1 MNAAAVNLLRFLQI
15 PKQCIIPIYQRTYS
29 WTDQQCELLW
39 NDILRVGG
47 NVNIPTHFVGSF
59 VHIQD
64 NPALVLAGLPQCM
77 VIDGQQRMTTIS
89 LLLLAIANEIKARGD
104 EFRVNEST
112 IINSNYIINSYLIN
126 QNEQG
131 NNRFKLILTQSD
143 KDTYL
148 SMLQNY
154 PLPKDYSTRIVDN
167 YEFFQDKLRDVEL
180 SEVFNGVQKLMVVE
194 IALDRTIDNPQ
205 LIFESLNST
214 GLELSQADLIRNFI
228 LMGMQPDLQRR
239 IYDQYWYPMEV
250 LFGHAEYS
258 SYFDRFM
265 RDYLTIK
272 INRIPNISNVHKEF
286 KYYSSSTENGEIES
300 IVSDIYKYAQYF
312 VNMVLGKES
321 NLKLK
326 NAFESINQ
334 LKVDV
339 IFPFL
344 LQIYNDYQSNVI
356 KEDDF
361 LEILNLLESYIFR
374 RAICGI
380 PTNSM
385 NKTFATLYKEINQES
400 YLESIKVVFTLKDS
414 YRKFPTNE
422 EFVRDLIFKDVYNF
436 RNRNYLLT
444 KLENSQLKKEPVNLD
459 KYTIEHILP
468 QNQNLSNVWKNDLG
482 DNWKEI
488 QSKYLHTLG
497 NLTLTGYNAELSD
510 RPFTEKRD
518 LHGGFKDSGLY
529 LNSFLREL
537 SLWSEEQIIQRA
549 NLLSNIARNVWAYPA
564 IEESVLQKYV
574 GSISITPRVTSD
586 YDLTQY
592 RHLSEWR
599 LSKYEDLKEKL
610 LSLAPGL
617 TEQFNKYYIALRT
630 PNESNF
636 VCIVPQKGRLRV
648 TLPTKFEEIHDPL
661 NLCSDIEN
669 MGYWGGGQCVLFSIK
684 EQDNLDF
691 AFELIKQSYEGVLSD

>member
-29 WTDQQCELLW
+29 WTDQQCEFLW
-39 NDILRVGG
+39 NDILRVGT
-47 NVNIPTHFVGSF
+47 NNNIPTHFVGSF

-104 EFRVNEST
+104 EFQVNEST
-112 IINSNYIINSYLIN
+112 VINSNYIINSYLIN

-131 NNRFKLILTQSD
+131 NDRFKLILTQSD
-143 KDTYL
+143 KETYL
-148 SMLQNY
+148 SLLQSY
-154 PLPKDYSTRIVDN
+154 PTPKDYSLRIVEN
-167 YEFFQDKLRDVEL
+167 YEYFQDKLKEVEL
-180 SEVFNGVQKLMVVE
+180 SEIFKGIQKLMVVE
-194 IALDRTIDNPQ
+194 IALDRTVDNPQ

-228 LMGMQPDLQRR
+228 LMGMQPDLQKR

-265 RDYLTIK
+265 RDYLTTK

-286 KYYSSSTENGEIES
+286 KYYSSSSENGEIES
-300 IVSDIYKYAQYF
+300 IVADIYKYAKYF
-312 VNMVLGKES
+312 VKMVLGKETNQS
-321 NLKLK
+321 LKA
-326 NAFESINQ
+326 AFESINQ

-339 IFPFL
+339 IYPFL
-344 LQIYNDYQSNVI
+344 LQVYNDYQSEVI

-385 NKTFATLYKEINQES
+385 NKTFATLHKEIDKEN
-400 YLESIKVVFTLKDS
+400 YLESLKAVFILKDS

-422 EFVRDLIFKDVYNF
+422 EFLRNLTSKDVYNF
-436 RNRNYLLT
+436 RNRNYLLS
-444 KLENSQLKKEPVNLD
+444 KLENSQLEKEPVNLD
-459 KYTIEHILP
+459 KYSIEHILP
-468 QNQNLSNVWKNDLG
+468 QNPNLSDNWKNDLG
-482 DNWKEI
+482 NNWKEI

-497 NLTLTGYNAELSD
+497 NLTLTGYNSELSD
-510 RPFTEKRD
+510 RPFLEKRD
-518 LHGGFKDSGLY
+518 IQGGFRNSGLY
-529 LNSFLREL
+529 LNSFIRDLL
-537 SLWSEEQIIQRA
+537 VWSEEQIIQRA
-549 NLLSNIARNVWAYPA
+549 NLLSDIAKNVWIYPKV
-564 IEESVLQKYV
+564 EDSVLQKYV
-574 GSISITPRVTSD
+574 DAFSSKPVVVSE

-592 RHLSEWR
+592 RHMNEWR
-599 LSKYEDLKEKL
+599 LDKYADLKERIL
-610 LSLAPGL
+610 NLAPGI
-617 TEQFNKYYIALRT
+617 TEQFNKHYIVFRT
-630 PNESNF
+630 PSESNF

-648 TLPTKFEEIHDPL
+648 TLPIKFEDINDPL
-661 NLCSDIEN
+661 NLCSDIAN
-669 MGYWGGGQCVLFSIK
+669 LGYWGGGQCVLFGIK
-684 EQDNLDF
+684 EKD
-691 AFELIKQSYEGVLSD
+691 ELVYPLKLVNQSYEHVLID

>member
-39 NDILRVGG
+39 NDILRVGSDS
-47 NVNIPTHFVGSF
+47 NIPTHFVGSF

-64 NPALVLAGLPQCM
+64 NPAVVLAGLPQCM

-104 EFRVNEST
+104 EFQVNET
-112 IINSNYIINSYLIN
+112 TVINSNYIINSYLIN

-131 NNRFKLILTQSD
+131 NDRFKLILTQSD
-143 KDTYL
+143 KETYL
-148 SMLQNY
+148 SLLQSY
-154 PLPKDYSTRIVDN
+154 PTPKDYSIRIVEN
-167 YEFFQDKLRDVEL
+167 YEYFQDKLKEVEL
-180 SEVFNGVQKLMVVE
+180 SEIFKGIQKLMVVE
-194 IALDRTIDNPQ
+194 IALDRTVDNPQ

-286 KYYSSSTENGEIES
+286 KYYSSSSENREIEI
-300 IVSDIYKYAQYF
+300 IVADIYKYAKYF
-312 VNMVLGKES
+312 VNMVLGKETNPS
-321 NLKLK
+321 LKT
-326 NAFESINQ
+326 AFESINQ

-339 IFPFL
+339 IYPFL
-344 LQIYNDYQSNVI
+344 LQVYNDYQSEVI
-356 KEDDF
+356 KEDEF

-385 NKTFATLYKEINQES
+385 NKTFATLYKEIDKEN
-400 YLESIKVVFTLKDS
+400 YLESLKAVFILKDS

-422 EFVRDLIFKDVYNF
+422 EFMRNLTSKDVYNF
-436 RNRNYLLT
+436 RNRNYLLS
-444 KLENSQLKKEPVNLD
+444 KLENSQLEKEPVNLD
-459 KYTIEHILP
+459 KYSIEHILP
-468 QNQNLSNVWKNDLG
+468 QNPNLSDAWKADLG
-482 DNWKEI
+482 EKWKDI
-488 QSKYLHTLG
+488 QSKYLHTIG
-497 NLTLTGYNAELSD
+497 NLTLTGYNSELSD
-510 RPFTEKRD
+510 KTFIEKRD
-518 LHGGFKDSGLY
+518 LVGGFRNSGLF
-529 LNSFLREL
+529 LNSHLRDL
-537 SLWSEEQIIQRA
+537 SIWNEAEIIHRA
-549 NLLSNIARNVWAYPA
+549 NLLADIAKDVWMYPNV
-564 IEESVLQKYV
+564 EDSVLQKYV
-574 GSISITPRVTSD
+574 DAFSSKVVVVSE

-592 RHLSEWR
+592 RHMNEWR
-599 LSKYEDLKEKL
+599 LDKYADLKERIL
-610 LSLAPGL
+610 NLAPGI
-617 TEQFNKYYIALRT
+617 TEQFNKHYIVFRT

-648 TLPTKFEEIHDPL
+648 TLPTKFEDIKDPL

-669 MGYWGGGQCVLFSIK
+669 FGYWGGGQCVLFGIK
-684 EQDNLDF
+684 EDDNLDF
-691 AFELIKQSYEGVLSD
+691 ALELIRQSFESVLSD